1 MNMEAMI
8 MKMGRNENQMV
19 LIAMTGILIAM
30 TGILIAM
37 TGILLRRDGFSVIAK
52 DYKYSLL

>member
-1 MNMEAMI
+1 MEAMI